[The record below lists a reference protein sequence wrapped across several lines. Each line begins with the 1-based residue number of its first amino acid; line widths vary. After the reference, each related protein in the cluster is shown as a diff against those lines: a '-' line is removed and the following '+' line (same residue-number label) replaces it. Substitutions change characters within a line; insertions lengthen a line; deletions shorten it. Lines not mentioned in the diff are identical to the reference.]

1 MKKIEI
7 VPNAV
12 GGLDLL
18 TERGIVDGDSGNDV
32 RILTGKKE
40 LSLDFWTR
48 MKGQAE
54 AAIEYLKP
62 FDPLA

>member
-18 TERGIVDGDSGNDV
+18 TERDAGNDV
-32 RILTGKKE
+32 RIMTGNKE
-40 LSLDFWTR
+40 ASMEFWTR
-48 MKGQAE
+48 MKSQAE
-54 AAIEYLKP
+54 AALAYLTP
-62 FDPLA
+62 FDPMA